1 MAKKAA
7 KKATTRTTK
16 AAASQRPANGATPPA
31 TSPSMRET
39 IIQAIEDSG
48 KSVRSVALNA
58 GISQPQLSRFV
69 KGERDLLLD
78 AAAKVAKSLGLG
90 LRKIGD

>member
-1 MAKKAA
+1 MARKAA
-7 KKATTRTTK
+7 KPKTTHAPAVSKTLSSV
-16 AAASQRPANGATPPA
+16 ASPT
-31 TSPSMRET
+31 MREV
-39 IIQAIEDSG
+39 IIKAIADSG

-78 AAAKVAKSLGLG
+78 AADKVARSLGLQ
-90 LRKIGD
+90 LRKIDD

>member
-1 MAKKAA
+1 MAKKATNQ
-7 KKATTRTTK
+7 KAI
-16 AAASQRPANGATPPA
+16 PA
-31 TSPSMRET
+31 TSASKSLTSVASLAMREV
-39 IIQAIEDSG
+39 IIQAIMDSG

-78 AAAKVAKSLGLG
+78 AADKVAKSLGLE
-90 LRKIGD
+90 LRKIDD

>member
-7 KKATTRTTK
+7 KPKTTPVTS
-16 AAASQRPANGATPPA
+16 ASKRL
-31 TSPSMRET
+31 SPVASPTMREA
-39 IIQAIEDSG
+39 IIQAIDGSG
-48 KSVRSVALNA
+48 KSVRAVALNA

-78 AAAKVAKSLGLG
+78 AADKVAKSLGLE
-90 LRKIGD
+90 LRKIDD

>member
-1 MAKKAA
+1 
-7 KKATTRTTK
+7 
-16 AAASQRPANGATPPA
+16 
-31 TSPSMRET
+31 MREV

-69 KGERDLLLD
+69 NGERDLLLD
-78 AAAKVAKSLGLG
+78 AADKVAKSLGLE
-90 LRKIGD
+90 LRKIDD

>member
-1 MAKKAA
+1 
-7 KKATTRTTK
+7 
-16 AAASQRPANGATPPA
+16 
-31 TSPSMRET
+31 MREV

-78 AAAKVAKSLGLG
+78 AADKVTKSLGLE
-90 LRKIGD
+90 LRKIDD

>member
-1 MAKKAA
+1 
-7 KKATTRTTK
+7 
-16 AAASQRPANGATPPA
+16 
-31 TSPSMRET
+31 MRIT
-39 IIQAIEDSG
+39 IIKAIEDSG
-48 KSVRSVALNA
+48 KSVRSIALNA

-78 AAAKVAKSLGLG
+78 AAGKVAKSLGLG

>member
-1 MAKKAA
+1 MAKKATNQ
-7 KKATTRTTK
+7 KAI
-16 AAASQRPANGATPPA
+16 PA
-31 TSPSMRET
+31 TSASKNLTSVASPTMREV

-78 AAAKVAKSLGLG
+78 AADKVAKSLGLE
-90 LRKIGD
+90 LRKIDD

>member
-1 MAKKAA
+1 MAKKAV
-7 KKATTRTTK
+7 KKSAGTSPKQKT
-16 AAASQRPANGATPPA
+16 AASPP
-31 TSPSMRET
+31 MREV

-48 KSVRSVALNA
+48 KSVRSVALKA

-78 AAAKVAKSLGLG
+78 AADKVARSLGLE
-90 LRKIGD
+90 LRKIDD

>member
-7 KKATTRTTK
+7 RQKTT
-16 AAASQRPANGATPPA
+16 PA
-31 TSPSMRET
+31 TSASKTLSPIASPTMREV

-78 AAAKVAKSLGLG
+78 AADKVAKALGLE
-90 LRKIGD
+90 LRKIDT

>member
-31 TSPSMRET
+31 KSPSMRET
-39 IIQAIEDSG
+39 IIKAIEDSG
-48 KSVRSVALNA
+48 KSVRSIALNA

-78 AAAKVAKSLGLG
+78 AAGKGATLLGLK
-90 LRKIGD
+90 LRKIDD

>member
-1 MAKKAA
+1 MVKKVGKKSAGTSAKQK
-7 KKATTRTTK
+7 T
-16 AAASQRPANGATPPA
+16 AASPT
-31 TSPSMRET
+31 MRDV
-39 IIQAIEDSG
+39 IIQAIEVSG

-78 AAAKVAKSLGLG
+78 AADKVAKSLGLE
-90 LRKIGD
+90 LRKIDD

>member
-7 KKATTRTTK
+7 KETAGTATKGKAV
-16 AAASQRPANGATPPA
+16 ASPT
-31 TSPSMRET
+31 MREV

-78 AAAKVAKSLGLG
+78 AADKVAKSLGLE
-90 LRKIGD
+90 LRKIDD

>member
-1 MAKKAA
+1 MAKKAVKKNAVTSA
-7 KKATTRTTK
+7 KQKT
-16 AAASQRPANGATPPA
+16 AASAT
-31 TSPSMRET
+31 MREV

-78 AAAKVAKSLGLG
+78 AADKVAKSLGLE
-90 LRKIGD
+90 LRKIDD

>member
-7 KKATTRTTK
+7 KETAGTAAKGKAV
-16 AAASQRPANGATPPA
+16 ASAT
-31 TSPSMRET
+31 MREV
-39 IIQAIEDSG
+39 IIQAIEESG

-78 AAAKVAKSLGLG
+78 AANKVAKSLGLE
-90 LRKIGD
+90 LRKIDD

>member
-1 MAKKAA
+1 MAKKTA
-7 KKATTRTTK
+7 KPKTT
-16 AAASQRPANGATPPA
+16 PA
-31 TSPSMRET
+31 TSAIKRLSPVASPTMREV

-69 KGERDLLLD
+69 KGERDMLLD
-78 AAAKVAKSLGLG
+78 AVNKIAKSLGLE
-90 LRKIGD
+90 LRKIDD